1 MLQRSVAGAAE
12 QQRRR
17 PRPRHVDEVG
27 KRTDGMVSI
36 GHHHERILGE
46 QADHGEVVDGA
57 IWQRLVER
65 RGDRV
70 AGRNAHQRIAV
81 SRHARDLS
89 GRDPAAGAR
98 PRVDDDLLTEPAG
111 QPVGDDARD
120 DVARPTRREAV
131 DERDGA
137 IGPER
142 SAPRAGAAAQ
152 AARPA
157 SAARREISDAR
168 SGGVGAAPA
177 DERCPSMTSS
187 RFCFAGRLA
196 FLEPVV
202 ARILPQRRRRL
213 RRQVSGD
220 YADARER
227 AACRQRTG

>member
-36 GHHHERILGE
+36 GHHHERVLGE

-81 SRHARDLS
+81 SRHAGDLP

-98 PRVDDDLLTEPAG
+98 PRVDDDLLTKPAG

-131 DERDGA
+131 DEGDGA
-137 IGPER
+137 IGP
-142 SAPRAGAAAQ
+142 SALRPNRRGGAGGEAGKRGAA
-152 AARPA
+152 
-157 SAARREISDAR
+157 
-168 SGGVGAAPA
+168 
-177 DERCPSMTSS
+177 
-187 RFCFAGRLA
+187 
-196 FLEPVV
+196 
-202 ARILPQRRRRL
+202 
-213 RRQVSGD
+213 
-220 YADARER
+220 
-227 AACRQRTG
+227 